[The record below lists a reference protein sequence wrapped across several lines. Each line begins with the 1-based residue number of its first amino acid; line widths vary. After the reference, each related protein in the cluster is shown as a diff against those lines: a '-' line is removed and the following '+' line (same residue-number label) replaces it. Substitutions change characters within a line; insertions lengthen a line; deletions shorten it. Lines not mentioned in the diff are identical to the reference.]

1 MLNQR
6 KRCCEASSSQDK
18 LDASLH
24 KERDM
29 TDNGT
34 LPARLM
40 ELLDGSLPDSHLH
53 QAIRLSS
60 VGEDGWP
67 YAAQLS
73 LGEIIARSPSELL
86 FAIWPDSTTT
96 RNLKRDGKITLAL
109 VLDGAVLEI
118 QARAALQPET
128 LTALKLAVF
137 RADVKQVRFHR
148 APYATVVNGLTFCLQ
163 DEAAAVARWR
173 EQIGAL
179 KTLA

>member
-1 MLNQR
+1 MT
-6 KRCCEASSSQDK
+6 
-18 LDASLH
+18 DAS
-24 KERDM
+24 
-29 TDNGT
+29 T
-34 LPARLM
+34 LPAELM
-40 ELLDGSLPDSHLH
+40 ALLDGSLPDSHLH
-53 QAIRLSS
+53 QAIHLSS

-73 LGEIIARSPSELL
+73 LGEIVARSHGELL

-118 QARAALQPET
+118 QARAALHADA

-137 RADVKQVRFHR
+137 RADVQQVRFHR
-148 APYATVVNGLTFCLQ
+148 APYATVLSGLTFCLQ
-163 DEAAAVARWR
+163 DEAAAIARWR

-179 KTLA
+179 KALA